1 MGMSRPRDDAAL
13 EELLGAFALDALEP
27 EEVAEVEALLARRP
41 DLAREADRLVR
52 TAAWLGATEAIAA
65 RPEMRDELFA
75 RARTQRPPTGGGP
88 EAPRAAPTKGD
99 EAVQTYTASTERLGE
114 TLGSFDTAA
123 SDVPTPNGLTAR
135 DLVVHLAAQE
145 SLLAQAI
152 DRTVVPEILDDD
164 IDARTASF
172 VARYREASLD
182 EVTDVWR
189 RSVDEVAAW
198 ADDPATRRT
207 TVPWIGLAMPRDNF
221 LVARAFENW
230 IHRDDLRRA
239 QGQAPEAPPPAELH
253 EMANL
258 SMRTLPFA
266 LLVTDRAHPGKV
278 ARVVLTG
285 PGGGEWQLSMGG
297 HAAVEG
303 ARPDVTLTTS
313 IVDWC
318 LVAGERLEPG
328 ELDHTSDGDVDL
340 AGDLVAAAPTFATL

>member
-1 MGMSRPRDDAAL
+1 MSRPHDDAGL

-27 EEVAEVEALLARRP
+27 AEIAEVEALLARRP
-41 DLAREADRLVR
+41 DLAREADRLAR

-75 RARTQRPPTGGGP
+75 RARSRR
-88 EAPRAAPTKGD
+88 APIDSAG
-99 EAVQTYTASTERLGE
+99 QTYTASTERLGE
-114 TLGSFDTAA
+114 TLGSFDTVA

-152 DRTVVPEILDDD
+152 DRTVVPEILDEE

-172 VARYREASLD
+172 VARYREVSLGD
-182 EVTDVWR
+182 VTDVWR

-198 ADDPATRRT
+198 ADDHATRERT
-207 TVPWIGLAMPRDNF
+207 VAWIGLDMPRDNL

-239 QGQAPEAPPPAELH
+239 QGEASEAPPPAELH
-253 EMANL
+253 EMADL

-266 LLVTDRAHPGKV
+266 LLVTDRGHPGKV

-297 HAAVEG
+297 HSAREG

-328 ELDHTSDGDVDL
+328 GLDYTVDGDIDL
-340 AGDLVAAAPTFATL
+340 AADLVAAAPAFATL

>member
-1 MGMSRPRDDAAL
+1 MSRPHDDAAL

-27 EEVAEVEALLARRP
+27 TETAEVESLLARRP
-41 DLAREADRLVR
+41 DLAREADCLVQ

-75 RARTQRPPTGGGP
+75 RARTRRPSEDGP
-88 EAPRAAPTKGD
+88 AR
-99 EAVQTYTASTERLGE
+99 TYTASTERLGE
-114 TLGSFDTAA
+114 TLGSFDEGAF
-123 SDVPTPNGLTAR
+123 DVPTPNGLNAR

-145 SLLAQAI
+145 SLLAQAV
-152 DRTVVPEILDDD
+152 DRTVVPEIPDDE

-172 VARYREASLD
+172 VARYRDASLD

-189 RSVDEVAAW
+189 RSVEEVAAW
-198 ADDPATRRT
+198 ANDPATRRT
-207 TVPWIGLAMPRDNF
+207 TIPWIGLDMPRDNF

-239 QGQAPEAPPPAELH
+239 QGEAPEAPPPAELH

-266 LLVTDRAHPGKV
+266 LLVIDRGHPGKV

-297 HAAVEG
+297 RAAPED
-303 ARPDVTLTTS
+303 AQPDVTLTAN

-318 LVAGERLEPG
+318 LVTGERLEPG
-328 ELDHTSDGDVDL
+328 ELDYAVDGDSDL
-340 AGDLVAAAPTFATL
+340 AADLVAAAPTFATL